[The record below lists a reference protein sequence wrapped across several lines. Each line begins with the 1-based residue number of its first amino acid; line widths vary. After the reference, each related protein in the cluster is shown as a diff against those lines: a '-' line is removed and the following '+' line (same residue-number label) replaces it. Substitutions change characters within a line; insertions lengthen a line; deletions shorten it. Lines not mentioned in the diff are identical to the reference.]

1 MDISFENQ
9 TYNRFIHKIG
19 NNENKFR
26 LKLIKILLPMTIC
39 WLPLALITSINGD
52 FWTGNIKD
60 SFITNFDSQVRFL
73 ICLPILIL
81 SEELISARL
90 GLILG
95 QFKNSGIV
103 RKKDYQAFDN
113 ILSRGGRFL
122 QSKWTI
128 VMIILIC
135 YFQVFA
141 VLSYESE
148 FTSVLTWQVKDSSQ
162 GLELNA
168 AGWWN
173 ALISRPVVFFLF
185 LQWLVRI
192 IVWGW
197 ILRKISFLDLVLFP
211 IHPDLSGGMG
221 FIGYALRFFSPIA
234 FAISATIAGNMAD
247 FILIEGLSIKSFAFP
262 GLAYLIFITLLF
274 TLPLFSFTRKL
285 IEGREKSVFEN
296 YDFAN
301 GMYRELRNK
310 LLKGYDLVQED
321 DLKLPDFSAA
331 SDLSAIMDN
340 SLNMKYI
347 PFTFRDLIPLWTMA
361 FLPFIVIIFMEIPIS
376 ELFKVLMALLV

>member
-1 MDISFENQ
+1 MEISFENQ
-9 TYNRFIHKIG
+9 TYNRFIDKIG
-19 NNENKFR
+19 NNGNTFR
-26 LKLIKILLPMTIC
+26 LKLYKILLPITIC
-39 WLPLALITSINGD
+39 WLPLAIITGINGD

-103 RKKDYQAFDN
+103 SKKDYNAFDK

-128 VMIILIC
+128 LMIILFC
-135 YFQVFA
+135 YIQVFA

-148 FTSVLTWQVKDSSQ
+148 FTSVLTWQVKDLSN

-173 ALISRPVVFFLF
+173 ALVSRPIVFFLF

-197 ILRKISFLDLVLFP
+197 ILRKISLLDLVLFP
-211 IHPDLSGGMG
+211 VHPDLSGGMG

-234 FAISATIAGNMAD
+234 FAVSATLAGNMAD
-247 FILIEGLSIKSFAFP
+247 FILIEGLSIKSLAFP
-262 GLAYLIFITLLF
+262 GLAYFVFITLLF

-301 GMYRELRNK
+301 GMYRELRTK
-310 LLKGYDLVQED
+310 LLKGYDLVQEE

-331 SDLSAIMDN
+331 SDLSAVMEN

-361 FLPFIVIIFMEIPIS
+361 ILPFIAIILMEIPIS